1 MVTLSALTSRFRRP
15 LRTHPWR
22 WLLGGW
28 ASSLILLWLW
38 KLLTQTHISW
48 LDAWQWT
55 QLWLWLLLVG
65 MALFFYCRR
74 PQLPPQ
80 SRSSSAESPTAT
92 LDWLTALGRQPEQQQ
107 KPWYLL
113 LNPMALD
120 SEAWLQQLDAD
131 SAYPT
136 SLGKVQFHKAHSG
149 SAQWQ
154 AWLGAEAT
162 LLEPRAQDWA
172 LDESSDDDAWPQLYA
187 ALRQCRPRRP
197 LHGILLLLDPAWLL
211 SPEQHASR
219 ETRLLAARLQEI
231 AEQLQIHPQLYC
243 YITGL
248 EALEGFTLW
257 SNALPPDSQQQ
268 LIGVQF
274 SQHSHH
280 WQDELQGF
288 WQHWREQL
296 AHSLPSLL
304 LSHDQPYRRSSL
316 FRLQQQLAELQLASG
331 RWLQQ
336 LLQSQSQIRLR
347 GFFLGSHG
355 EPLPAPEPFAQ
366 WCNGI
371 PTLTH
376 TINDHYRLQ
385 SASGVP
391 LPHDK
396 PRPGFIARYWQDI
409 VLPEATLC
417 SPALS
422 YARHHR
428 MQRRVLLSVML
439 LGSLAMLGGWHYFYQ
454 VNQARLQQWLTRL
467 TPTLPMDLS
476 THPTPNNDLA
486 RQVLILDN
494 LLDAQLGQAVPPST
508 PLLDR
513 VKEMGLYQGGVLQQ
527 GMQNRY
533 LAQLEHQLL
542 PRLMRILVQQMDLS
556 ASQEKLQWLTLIRL
570 LDAPP
575 SNRPEWLT
583 RYLHQQMA
591 TLFDT
596 GHPAHGILDKLGQQ
610 RLIRHVQMALQYTR
624 WADKRTAGD
633 PLART
638 DYTPSARAVYLAQ
651 TELQAIPASQR
662 LYQQLTAMAAAELP
676 EPVDL
681 RQLLWPHADPEHE
694 FANALGTDVPR
705 TDMMSADAP
714 SANGNHSEKAGLE
727 LPVVSTQD
735 AALQL
740 PRLFTIQGW
749 QYVVNQQPRL
759 LQQAALDLWVLDQGA
774 QTQGPFTALDPG
786 YQQQLWQQLR
796 ESYRLDAEARWRIAL
811 DSVAVP
817 AAHTKEQVLQQLALF
832 THPEQPLSQLLQRL
846 TQEMTYP
853 APLQPVA
860 SNVTP
865 TAPPE
870 SLISPEHL
878 PPPPA
883 VPTWQ
888 SLLAFGQP
896 QEQRPSR
903 LTELEQELR
912 NLERYLQPLLN
923 ADDQRAS
930 ALAALQTG
938 ATPSVLTQFQQQ
950 AVSLPAPLDHWF
962 TAWAQQAEH
971 LLHQEALQALEQQ
984 WQSQVLAEYEQR
996 LANRYPFAT
1005 TDSADVALADME
1017 HFFAPQGTFDHFYQQ
1032 QLAPWL
1038 ARTGYEPLP
1047 SHQQLTATKTGEST
1061 DPYTELLASVVQV
1074 EQIRRL
1080 LFNPEGQLEM
1090 NFWLQPLQLSANKR
1104 RSILDLEGQLLDY
1117 NHDAGLRTHLIWPND
1132 PEGTG
1137 ISKLTLIP
1145 TERQR
1150 SPRSIRAQG
1159 PWALF
1164 RLLEQA
1170 QEASPSDAGGST
1182 GTGMDEMVI
1191 TGSDA
1196 ENSSSRELTFTV
1208 DGGQMRYRLSTEAAP
1223 LDMTLFRHF
1232 RLPETLGP
1240 QP

>member
-1 MVTLSALTSRFRRP
+1 MVTLSALTSRFRRTFRAP
-15 LRTHPWR
+15 LWR
-22 WLLGGW
+22 WLVGGW

-38 KLLTQTHISW
+38 KPLTRTHISW
-48 LDAWQWT
+48 LDTWQWT
-55 QLWLWLLLVG
+55 QLWLWLLLAG
-65 MALFFYCRR
+65 MALFFYWRR
-74 PQLPPQ
+74 QRLPPQ
-80 SRSSSAESPTAT
+80 SGSSSTESPTT
-92 LDWLTALGRQPEQQQ
+92 DLGWLTALGRQPEQQQ
-107 KPWYLL
+107 RPWYLL
-113 LNPMALD
+113 LNPTALN

-131 SAYPT
+131 SAHSPPW
-136 SLGKVQFHKAHSG
+136 GNMRFHKVDSG
-149 SAQWQ
+149 SAQLQ
-154 AWLGAEAT
+154 AWLGTEAT
-162 LLEPRAQDWA
+162 LLEPRIQDWA
-172 LDESSDDDAWPQLYA
+172 QGEVSDEAVWAQLYA
-187 ALRQCRPRRP
+187 ALRQCRPRAP

-219 ETRLLAARLQEI
+219 ETRRLIVRLQEI
-231 AEQLQIHPQLYC
+231 AEQLQIHPRLYC
-243 YITGL
+243 YTTGL

-268 LIGVQF
+268 PLGVQF

-296 AHSLPSLL
+296 AHALPSLL
-304 LSHDQPYRRSSL
+304 LSHDQPHRRASL
-316 FRLQQQLAELQLASG
+316 FRLPQQLTELQLASS

-336 LLQSQSQIRLR
+336 LLHSQPQIQLR

-355 EPLPAPEPFAQ
+355 EPSPAPELFAQ
-366 WCNGI
+366 SHNGI
-371 PTLTH
+371 PMLIHAT
-376 TINDHYRLQ
+376 NDHYQLQ

-391 LPHDK
+391 VPHDK
-396 PRPGFIARYWQDI
+396 SKPSFIARYWQSV
-409 VLPEATLC
+409 VLPESTLC
-417 SPALS
+417 PPALS
-422 YARHHR
+422 YARHQR
-428 MQRRVLLSVML
+428 MQRRVLLGVML
-439 LGSLAMLGGWHYFYQ
+439 LGSLALLGGWHYFYQ
-454 VNQARLQQWLTRL
+454 VNQLRLQQWLTRL
-467 TPTLPMDLS
+467 TPTQPLGLS
-476 THPTPNNDLA
+476 THPTPNSDLA

-494 LLDAQLGQAVPPST
+494 LLDVQLGQAVPPST

-542 PRLMRILVQQMDLS
+542 PRLMRILVQQMDAS
-556 ASQEKLQWLTLIRL
+556 AGQEKLPWLTLIRL

-575 SNRPEWLT
+575 RNRPEWLD
-583 RYLHQQMA
+583 RYLQQQMTA
-591 TLFDT
+591 LFDT
-596 GHPAHGILDKLGQQ
+596 GHAAYGILDNQGQQ
-610 RLIRHVQMALQYTR
+610 RLQRHVQMALQYVH
-624 WADKRTAGD
+624 WADKRTTGD
-633 PLART
+633 PLAQA
-638 DYTPSARAVYLAQ
+638 DYAPFARAVYLTQ
-651 TELQAIPASQR
+651 TELQATPASQR
-662 LYQQLTAMAAAELP
+662 LYQQLTTMAAAELP

-681 RQLLWPHADPEHE
+681 RRLIWPNAGSEHE
-694 FANALGTDVPR
+694 VANALS
-705 TDMMSADAP
+705 TDMMSSDAS
-714 SANGNHSEKAGLE
+714 SANAHYREGAGLL

-735 AALQL
+735 VALQL

-749 QYVVNQQPRL
+749 HYAMSQKSRL
-759 LQQAALDLWVLDQGA
+759 LQQAALVLWVLGQDDR
-774 QTQGPFTALDPG
+774 TRGPLTPLDPG
-786 YQQQLWQQLR
+786 YQQQLWQQLG
-796 ESYRLDAEARWRIAL
+796 ETYRLDAEARWRLAL
-811 DSVAVP
+811 DSVVMP
-817 AAHTKEQVLQQLALF
+817 AADTKEQVLQQLALF

-846 TQEMTYP
+846 TPSMAYP
-853 APLQPVA
+853 VPLQPVT
-860 SNVTP
+860 SNATP
-865 TAPPE
+865 TTPPE
-870 SLISPEHL
+870 SKNSPDHL
-878 PPPPA
+878 PLPPA
-883 VPTWQ
+883 VPVWQ

-896 QEQRPSR
+896 QEQRLSR
-903 LTELEQELR
+903 LAELEQELH

-923 ADDQRAS
+923 ADDQGAS

-950 AVSLPAPLDHWF
+950 AVNLPAPFDHWF
-962 TAWAQQAEH
+962 TTWAQQAEH

-984 WQSQVLAEYEQR
+984 WQSQVLSEYEQR

-1005 TDSADVALADME
+1005 NDVADVSLADME
-1017 HFFAPQGTFDHFYQQ
+1017 HFFAPQGTFDRFYQQ

-1038 ARTGYEPLP
+1038 VRTGYAPWP
-1047 SHQQLTATKTGEST
+1047 GHQQPTATKTAEPT
-1061 DPYTELLASVVQV
+1061 DPYTELLASVTQV

-1080 LFNPEGQLEM
+1080 LFNPEGKLEM
-1090 NFWLQPLQLSANKR
+1090 NFWLQPLHLSANKR

-1137 ISKLTLIP
+1137 VSKLTLIP

-1150 SPRSIRAQG
+1150 SPRSISAQG

-1196 ENSSSRELTFTV
+1196 GNSSSRELTFTV

-1223 LDMTLFRHF
+1223 LDMKLFRHF
-1232 RLPETLGP
+1232 RLPETLGS